1 MKDFYFVY
9 KPASEIVKH
18 WLLLV
23 RKLFFAVLILQF
35 ASNML
40 FSQRDTEHWFAPIK
54 QGFTNNTNKQALFL
68 STDSTTPF
76 PVKIYNN
83 NTVIGTVTI
92 SKGNP
97 QSFDI
102 LKDYMITE
110 SQSQVFTTTT
120 RGLYVKGEKPFFC
133 TFRFSI
139 DKHGEIL
146 TSKGKAGIGT
156 KFYVAY
162 VNLPQPDPTYN
173 FTCSI
178 LATEDNTTVTVSG
191 YDPAVQFSNGSTGAT
206 TPSMTIILNKG
217 QSYTIDGKGS
227 SAGNLTGFIGAKI
240 ESNKPITVTN
250 GNFNGQQTLIGNGAG
265 GSDIFMDQSVPVERL
280 GDEFV
285 LMKGTSPL
293 AYELEGAI
301 VVATENNTQV
311 YLNDETVPKA
321 TLNEGQF
328 YRIGAT
334 GYISQNFSGHYNMR
348 IRSTKKIYVYQLMSG
363 GTSGTYYNT
372 GGANYIPPLNCFLP
386 KKIDEIGMI
395 NILPYFTP
403 MTPTVRLQIITESG
417 ATVSVNGNNLSGTQ
431 GPYPVT
437 GNTNW
442 QTYSVENVTGNVTVQ
457 STKAVTAGIVA
468 GYDAVG
474 YGGYFAGFSSIPVIA
489 RKNGTCIPG
498 MTLEVDDSYS
508 SYQWN
513 FNGTAIPGA
522 NSNTYTPTQ
531 PGNYTVTVSVGG
543 SCPPATT
550 PVYKAFSCLLQ
561 TTKALTVCSTGT
573 PLTITPAFT
582 NSSQTPVPGT
592 VQIITP
598 PANGTLHVNPTT
610 GLLTYTANTGA
621 TADTFTYK
629 FCGNVPEFTD
639 CEEVKVN
646 ITVQSVNVFN
656 TTIKACNNNG
666 TGIFDLTSA
675 NVGGP
680 SGSIKKYY
688 PTLADLTAGTNEIIQ
703 ANAYVSAIPKD
714 IYVKVSTPEG
724 CSAQAKI
731 SLLFSI
737 SPQVQNASL
746 TSCYM
751 DSAPDKGS
759 FNLTQILVTNETG
772 VTKEYYKT
780 IQDAVAGINAIQNPN
795 AFISTSGTIYIK
807 VINANGC
814 YTIATVTLTVTLP
827 HPSPL
832 LKDQFICFNST
843 TTLDAG
849 TGYQS
854 YEWSTGA
861 TTSSISDA
869 GGGNYWVILEHDHC
883 FTKQNIT
890 IKAAP
895 KPVIKNIDIENN
907 KATLTVTGGQPPY
920 LYSLDGASWQSSNIF
935 INLPNGQNKFYIK
948 DSYNCEPLKVELTVI
963 NLISAITPN
972 GDNINDTISYADFA
986 YKKDL
991 SFTVYDR
998 YGNNVFTG
1006 TRFNNYTWDGM
1017 FSNKKLFTGTY
1028 WYIITWKEPAL
1039 HDAIIKY
1046 TGWILLKNKD

>member
-1 MKDFYFVY
+1 MKGFYFVY
-9 KPASEIVKH
+9 TPDFTIIKQWFILIRR
-18 WLLLV
+18 LLLTV
-23 RKLFFAVLILQF
+23 SLFLSAT
-35 ASNML
+35 NTL
-40 FSQRDTEHWFAPIK
+40 FSQRDTEHWFAPMMSRL
-54 QGFTNNTNKQALFL
+54 NDSNKQALFL
-68 STDSTTPF
+68 STDSMTPF
-76 PVKIYNN
+76 PVTIYNN

-102 LKDYMITE
+102 PVDHMITGL
-110 SQSQVFTTTT
+110 QSEAFKVTG
-120 RGLYVKGEKPFFC
+120 RGLYLKGDKPFFC
-133 TFRFSI
+133 TFRFST
-139 DKHGEIL
+139 KNHGEIL
-146 TSKGKAGIGT
+146 TSKGKAGIGN

-162 VNLPQPDPTYN
+162 GPIATASSNNN
-173 FTCSI
+173 FTCGV
-178 LATEDNTTVTVSG
+178 LATEDNTMVTVSNYG
-191 YDPAVQFSNGSTGAT
+191 ASVQFSNGTTGT
-206 TPSMTIILNKG
+206 NTPSMTFTLQKG
-217 QSYTIDGKGS
+217 QSYIIEGTGNQ
-227 SAGNLTGFIGAKI
+227 AGNQSGFIGAKI
-240 ESNKPITVTN
+240 ESNKPISVTN
-250 GNFNGQQTLIGNGAG
+250 GNFNGQITNSNNGG
-265 GSDIFMDQSVPVERL
+265 DILMDQSIPVERL

-285 LMKGTSPL
+285 LVKGMAPIASNV
-293 AYELEGAI
+293 EGAI
-301 VVATENNTQV
+301 VTATENNTQV
-311 YLNDETVPKA
+311 YLNDDVNPIA
-321 TLNEGQF
+321 TLDEGQF
-328 YRIGAT
+328 YHINSSS
-334 GYISQNFSGHYNMR
+334 YSNQNSSGHYNMR
-348 IRSTKKIYVYQLMSG
+348 IRTTKRVYVYQLMA
-363 GTSGTYYNT
+363 GTSTSFVEIT
-372 GGANYIPPLNCFLP
+372 IGANYIPPLSCFLP

-395 NILPYFTP
+395 NILPYYTTITP
-403 MTPTVRLQIITESG
+403 AVKLNIITGSG
-417 ATVSVNGNNLSGTQ
+417 ATVTVNGTPLTSAQ
-431 GPYPVT
+431 GPFPVT
-437 GNTNW
+437 GNANW
-442 QTYSVENVTGNVTVQ
+442 VSYSVSNITGNVTVQ
-457 STKAVTAGIVA
+457 STQAVTAGIAA
-468 GYDAVG
+468 GEGNVG

-513 FNGTAIPGA
+513 FNGAAIPGA

-550 PVYKAFSCLLQ
+550 PVYKAFSCLVQ

-621 TADTFTYK
+621 AADTFTYK

-646 ITVQSVNVFN
+646 ITVQSVNVVN

-680 SGSIKKYY
+680 SGSSKKYY
-688 PTLADLTAGTNEIIQ
+688 PTAADLAAGTNEIIP
-703 ANAYVSAIPKD
+703 ANAYVSSVPKD
-714 IYVKVSTPEG
+714 IYVKVTTLEG

-731 SLLFSI
+731 SLLFSP
-737 SPQVQNASL
+737 SPQVRNISL
-746 TSCYM
+746 TSCYIA
-751 DSAPDKGS
+751 SAPDKGS
-759 FNLTQILVTNETG
+759 FDLTQASVTSETG
-772 VTKEYYKT
+772 ITKEYYKT
-780 IQDAVAGINAIQNPN
+780 LQDAGAGINAILNPSVY
-795 AFISTSGTIYIK
+795 ISSGGTVYIK
-807 VINANGC
+807 VINATGC

-861 TTSSISDA
+861 TTSSISNA
-869 GGGNYWVILEHDHC
+869 GVGNYWVILEHDHC

-920 LYSLDGASWQSSNIF
+920 LYSLDGVSWQSSNIF
-935 INLPNGQNKFYIK
+935 INLPNGQNKFYVK
-948 DSYNCEPLKVELTVI
+948 DSYNCDPLKVELTVI

-991 SFTVYDR
+991 SFMVYDR

-1028 WYIITWKEPAL
+1028 WYVITWKEPAL
-1039 HDAIIKY
+1039 QDTSIKY